1 MRLWR
6 SEVAILASKPHLGGK
21 ISSRRRRFVDGSRQL
36 EGEMK
41 GIFGRGRDRDSGRV
55 EAAEA
60 AKPKDAG
67 ALVKDATTSSF
78 ATDVIAESARQPVL
92 ADFWAPWCEPC
103 KRLAPVLEKAVQ
115 AAAGKVKLVRLNI
128 DEHPEI
134 PARLGVRSIPAV
146 IAFQRGQP
154 IDGFMG
160 ALPEREIKGFIERL
174 VGPLDDIADR
184 LAEAEALAA
193 AGEPSKAAE
202 IYRQIIAVNPGEPAA
217 VAGLAKILIA
227 AGELDSAKRM
237 LAAVS
242 VSGERDGAIIA
253 AKAALELSEQ
263 AAHIGDSSELTQKL
277 AADPNDHQA
286 RFDYAILLNAKNRR
300 AEAAGELV
308 EIIKRDRAWNDDG
321 ARKQLLQFFDA
332 WGAADPATIAA
343 RRKLS
348 AVLFS

>member
-1 MRLWR
+1 
-6 SEVAILASKPHLGGK
+6 
-21 ISSRRRRFVDGSRQL
+21 
-36 EGEMK
+36 MK

-60 AKPKDAG
+60 AKRKDAG

-78 ATDVIAESARQPVL
+78 AADVITESARQPVL

-103 KRLAPVLEKAVQ
+103 KRLAPVLEKAVR

-193 AGEPSKAAE
+193 AGEPNKAAE
-202 IYRQIIAVNPGEPAA
+202 IYREIIAANPGEPAA
-217 VAGLAKILIA
+217 VTGLAKILIA

-242 VSGERDGAIIA
+242 VSGERDGTIIA
-253 AKAALELSEQ
+253 AKAALELAEQ
-263 AAHIGDSSELTQKL
+263 AASLGDSSELTQKL

-308 EIIKRDRAWNDDG
+308 EIIKRDRAWNEDG

>member
-1 MRLWR
+1 
-6 SEVAILASKPHLGGK
+6 
-21 ISSRRRRFVDGSRQL
+21 
-36 EGEMK
+36 
-41 GIFGRGRDRDSGRV
+41 
-55 EAAEA
+55 
-60 AKPKDAG
+60 
-67 ALVKDATTSSF
+67 
-78 ATDVIAESARQPVL
+78 
-92 ADFWAPWCEPC
+92 
-103 KRLAPVLEKAVQ
+103 
-115 AAAGKVKLVRLNI
+115 
-128 DEHPEI
+128 
-134 PARLGVRSIPAV
+134 
-146 IAFQRGQP
+146 
-154 IDGFMG
+154 MG

-193 AGEPSKAAE
+193 AGEPSKAVE

-253 AKAALELSEQ
+253 AKAGLELAER
-263 AAHIGDSSELTQKL
+263 AAHVGDSSELTQML
-277 AADPNDHQA
+277 AADPDDHQA
-286 RFDYAILLNAKNRR
+286 RFDYAILLHAKNRR

-348 AVLFS
+348 SVLFS

>member
-1 MRLWR
+1 LR
-6 SEVAILASKPHLGGK
+6 AKFF
-21 ISSRRRRFVDGSRQL
+21 RRFAGLWTAEIKL

-41 GIFGRGRDRDSGRV
+41 GIFGRVRDGKQ
-55 EAAEA
+55 AEA
-60 AKPKDAG
+60 ADTAKPDDPAG
-67 ALVKDATTSSF
+67 ALVKDATTASF
-78 ATDVIAESARQPVL
+78 SADVIAESARQPVL

-103 KRLAPVLEKAVQ
+103 KRLTPVLEKIVK

-134 PARLGVRSIPAV
+134 PARLGVRSIPAI
-146 IAFQRGQP
+146 IAFQHGQP

-193 AGEPSKAAE
+193 AGKGARAAE
-202 IYRQIIAVNPGEPAA
+202 IYRAIIAANPGDPAA
-217 VAGLAKILIA
+217 VAGLTKLLIS
-227 AGELDSAKRM
+227 AGELESAKRM

-242 VSGERDGAIIA
+242 ASGERDGAVIA
-253 AKAALELSEQ
+253 AKAALDLAEQ
-263 AAHIGDSSELTQKL
+263 AATLGDSSELTQKI

-286 RFDYAILLNAKNRR
+286 RFDFAILLNSKNRR
-300 AEAAGELV
+300 AEAASELV
-308 EIIKRDRAWNDDG
+308 EIIKRDRTWNDDG

-343 RRKLS
+343 RRRLS